1 MRNIVPDDNNTAVIY
16 RSQLEQA
23 RRLKRNSPELVE
35 DFLFS
40 IFELAFDGE
49 CGTENEMVMALAEPY
64 IPMMK
69 ANRRRYED
77 RKASAVESEIQR
89 LKLEEIAELMDCGK
103 PVRTIAEE
111 LDLKKSTVYDRMGKI
126 KNEYPFLLDGYEFE
140 QCPEP
145 CPESSGQEPDT
156 VSGCPELSGRTPD
169 TKNTQNV
176 EKGTSTSK
184 NTKKAWVDDD
194 EEEEFDF

>member
-1 MRNIVPDDNNTAVIY
+1 M
-16 RSQLEQA
+16 
-23 RRLKRNSPELVE
+23 E

-49 CGTENEMVMALAEPY
+49 CGTGNEMVRALVEPY
-64 IPMMK
+64 IPLMK

-77 RKASAVESEIQR
+77 RKASAIESEIQR
-89 LKLEEIAELMDCGK
+89 LKLEEIAELMNCGK
-103 PVRTIAEE
+103 PVRAIAEK

-126 KNEYPFLLDGYEFE
+126 RGEYPFLLDGYESE
-140 QCPEP
+140 TCPGLSGTCPELSGQEP
-145 CPESSGQEPDT
+145 DKVSGCPESSGQEPDT
-156 VSGCPELSGRTPD
+156 
-169 TKNTQNV
+169 KNTQNA

-184 NTKKAWVDDD
+184 NTKKAWADDD